1 MNQATRDYI
10 KQWILKAE
18 EDLLVVSRLTA
29 GQIVAP
35 AAICFHCQQAA
46 EKYLK
51 VFLIVHEVEIRRTH
65 NIEFL
70 LSECCDIN
78 MVFGEIDAKN
88 LSDYGVDIRYPG
100 DMYIPD
106 ESEVRDSI
114 DIAQRIKSIV
124 ENSILSEIS

>member
-1 MNQATRDYI
+1 
-10 KQWILKAE
+10 
-18 EDLLVVSRLTA
+18 
-29 GQIVAP
+29 
-35 AAICFHCQQAA
+35 
-46 EKYLK
+46 
-51 VFLIVHEVEIRRTH
+51 
-65 NIEFL
+65 
-70 LSECCDIN
+70 